1 MRPLRAHLAAMAFSQ
16 AMVIFFLHPIIHKE
30 PYSFIFL
37 HRLQEV
43 VSSSVEFNILLYFVS
58 FRFPLISYYFCIGEV
73 WKLHR
78 KLMSP
83 SLKDSTV
90 FSHLS
95 IFNYYIREFC
105 NTKLDEEAKTGK
117 ASDVM
122 LPLNVVL
129 LSMYLDATLGI
140 EWHQKTAYANFFS
153 E

>member
-1 MRPLRAHLAAMAFSQ
+1 MHLVPMAYFP
-16 AMVIFFLHPIIHKE
+16 ATVIFNVPKNIAHDITCHQFCAHICSSIWCLCACACVCVNCAYE
-30 PYSFIFL
+30 YVIFW
-37 HRLQEV
+37 
-43 VSSSVEFNILLYFVS
+43 LLAFY
-58 FRFPLISYYFCIGEV
+58 LCITGET

-95 IFNYYIREFC
+95 IFNFYIREFC
-105 NTKLDEEAKTGK
+105 NTKLDEESKIGK
-117 ASDVM
+117 AFDVM

-140 EWHQKTAYANFFS
+140 EWHQKTAYANFFH

>member
-1 MRPLRAHLAAMAFSQ
+1 ML
-16 AMVIFFLHPIIHKE
+16 
-30 PYSFIFL
+30 
-37 HRLQEV
+37 LQ
-43 VSSSVEFNILLYFVS
+43 IK
-58 FRFPLISYYFCIGEV
+58 GED

-105 NTKLDEEAKTGK
+105 HTTLDIEAKK
-117 ASDVM
+117 SNPFDVM

-140 EWHQKTAYANFFS
+140 EWHQKTTYANFFS

>member
-1 MRPLRAHLAAMAFSQ
+1 MMLCES
-16 AMVIFFLHPIIHKE
+16 
-30 PYSFIFL
+30 
-37 HRLQEV
+37 
-43 VSSSVEFNILLYFVS
+43 
-58 FRFPLISYYFCIGEV
+58 GED
-73 WKLHR
+73 WRLHR

-105 NTKLDEEAKTGK
+105 NVQLNKEMKNK
-117 ASDVM
+117 KPFDVM
-122 LPLNVVL
+122 ILLNVTL